1 MYKNND
7 ILIISLL
14 LNNDKI
20 IFLNKLVLEQLNTKN
35 YEKKI
40 VFFLPNANIQILPI
54 SIISRIIDGFLY
66 NSLEDVFES
75 SSHIYIFEDEKELI
89 FNNFNLSINSPKVHI
104 ISSQNIDFNQIFN
117 FSAVKIVN
125 KTMNKLKFL
134 QLINFYPNYYNY
146 FYKKY
151 PQAPLLSYEEHKN
164 LLLKDGFAAT
174 HYFALEMHKYG
185 YDSDLIITN
194 NKYLLSH
201 LARKYNI
208 TTDNIYKLI
217 AEIINVEKPDIVY
230 SSDMLEHDKKL
241 TQFLTYKPKLL
252 IGWRSQVV
260 DDKIDWSDYDI
271 IVSNLLKM
279 RDISIQKGAK
289 YFELFYPGYPEFI
302 NNYLTKDIEQNID
315 ISFAGQISLEHTNRI
330 KYLEIIAHLNKNF
343 NFNYKIFTPNN
354 FSYSEFEINK
364 YLNKELFGIDYYQ
377 NFLSSKINLNIHIDI
392 ADNIGNMRLFEIT
405 GAGGFLLTDYHPNL
419 DNIFKIGK
427 EIEAFETPEEMI
439 EKIIFYL
446 KNDEKRLEI
455 AKAGQERCLKD
466 HSLSN
471 RAYDLHKII
480 QKYLK
485 NENLNSISQ
494 DKNILSPITQRENI
508 KLLEK
513 IPKDKIINGYKGFNT
528 NVEKFFRH
536 IDYIELYECLDTGYQ
551 FFYPFDICGDDNF
564 YQDLS
569 KFDWYYMENKWEF
582 DDAIANISEGMSVI
596 EIGSG
601 RGYFLKKLKDKSINA
616 VGLELNTEAVE
627 ISNRNNLTVYN
638 EDLEVFAQKYP
649 NKYDFVCSFQ
659 VLEHIPNVKKFLDSA
674 IKLLKKNGVLYISVP
689 NNLSFIK
696 ENDNDWLNMPP
707 HHMGKWT
714 ANSLK
719 KLTHFFDLELVKIN
733 YEPLAEYHYN
743 YFLSI
748 LNSKIDPNLGLA
760 NNFAYFFINKDIKF
774 VGHTMSAIFK
784 RK

>member
-252 IGWRSQVV
+252 IGWRAQVV

-279 RDISIQKGAK
+279 RDVSIQKGAK

-302 NNYLTKDIEQNID
+302 NNYLTKDIQQNID

-536 IDYIELYECLDTGYQ
+536 IDYIELYQCLDTGYK
-551 FFYPFDICGDDNF
+551 FFYPFDIDGDDIF
-564 YQDLS
+564 YQSLE
-569 KFDWYYMENKWEF
+569 KFPWYYMQDKWEF
-582 DDAIANISEGMSVI
+582 DNALSFIRSNDYVL
-596 EIGSG
+596 EIGGG
-601 RGYFLKKLKDKSINA
+601 RGFFIERLQQKNIKYLGIELNSNA
-616 VGLELNTEAVE
+616 VAHAKNKGLNVE
-627 ISNRNNLTVYN
+627 FINLTELAKTHSN
-638 EDLEVFAQKYP
+638 TF
-649 NKYDFVCSFQ
+649 DFVCAFQ
-659 VLEHIPNVKKFLDSA
+659 VLEHIADVYNFIDAAVKVLKPGGFL
-674 IKLLKKNGVLYISVP
+674 YFSVP
-689 NNLSFIK
+689 NDDAFIGIDS
-696 ENDNDWLNMPP
+696 NNWLNYPP
-707 HHMGKWT
+707 HHMGRWGKN
-714 ANSLK
+714 AFLSL
-719 KLTHFFDLELVKIN
+719 TKIFPIAFYRFE
-733 YEPLAEYHYN
+733 YEPLANYHFDYYKNVANSVIGHDISRIISN
-743 YFLSI
+743 YI
-748 LNSKIDPNLGLA
+748 SKVKLKG
-760 NNFAYFFINKDIKF
+760 FTF
-774 VGHTMSAIFK
+774 SAIFIK
-784 RK
+784 K